1 MSKLNREVIEKNKSS
16 IRRGVYYFGIIG
28 RISVFMG
35 VIGFIFSI
43 VPIFISLFDTSV
55 TNKLAGSAIQSASYL
70 IYGFLFLIARD
81 AFQAVDALTNEIEE
95 IV

>member
-28 RISVFMG
+28 RLSIFMG
-35 VIGFIFSI
+35 VIGFVLSV
-43 VPIFISLFDTSV
+43 VPMYISLFNPSITD
-55 TNKLAGSAIQSASYL
+55 KLGGSAIQSASYL

-81 AFQAVDALTNEIEE
+81 AFQAIDALTNEIEE